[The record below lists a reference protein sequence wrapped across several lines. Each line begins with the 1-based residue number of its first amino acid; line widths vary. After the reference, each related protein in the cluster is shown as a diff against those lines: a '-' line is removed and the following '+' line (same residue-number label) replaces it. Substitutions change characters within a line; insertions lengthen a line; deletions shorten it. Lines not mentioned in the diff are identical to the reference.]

1 MGKGP
6 RDILA
11 RMEKN
16 IGSGVTRGEIRNM
29 LEDFKTDILSSLSLQ
44 LDTLQMKNKKEKTKQ
59 ALNIFCPKCR
69 TKNPWKECSLDQFK
83 VYGI

>member
-16 IGSGVTRGEIRNM
+16 IGSGVTRGEIGNM
-29 LEDFKTDILSSLSLQ
+29 LEDFKTDILSSLSC
-44 LDTLQMKNKKEKTKQ
+44 NW
-59 ALNIFCPKCR
+59 IHCR
-69 TKNPWKECSLDQFK
+69 
-83 VYGI
+83 